1 MQVLNRLNVGVRLGI
16 GFALV
21 LILMVAMIIVSLGQM
36 SRQLSSLEEISGES
50 RQRIGLINVMRDS
63 VRYQAIALRDV
74 VAQEDISFKKS
85 ELKLMREARK
95 RYKEAG
101 VSLAERMNDASSQG
115 YFDQIRKL
123 EEDVAAAVSQVMEA
137 TLSDQHIVAGDG
149 IRDNVRPLQLKLVAA
164 LESLQQDIE
173 ARGQASVEEA
183 RASYVTTR
191 NLLLALSGAAVLLG
205 AFIAWLITR
214 SIVGPLG
221 ESVSLASRI
230 ASGDLTARISVT
242 GNDELAQL
250 QRSLDDMAA
259 HLAAL
264 VREVSQAA
272 EAANAATVSLAEAAG
287 EGVSLAADTSAQIG
301 EVGKVMTRMTESIE
315 RVSTG
320 VNIVATSARQTQ
332 QVSHRGN
339 ENVMQGE
346 MAIGTVVTAMSSY
359 AESINSLHVRIQEIS
374 AITTVI
380 REIAEQTNLL
390 ALNAA
395 IESARAGE
403 MGRGFAVVADEVR
416 KLAERTATS
425 TGSIADKIRGI
436 SDLAGSVVD
445 AIEGINKA
453 VERSASVSN
462 QTQAILGEILGAAQ
476 SVVTETGEIT
486 TAVSAQRD
494 ARQSTDIAVERIVVL
509 AEREVTAM
517 REIDRVVLQL
527 KGNSE
532 RLQASIARFR
542 T

>member
-21 LILMVAMIIVSLGQM
+21 LVLMVAMIVVSLGQM

-50 RQRIGLINVMRDS
+50 GQRIGLINLMRDS
-63 VRYQAIALRDV
+63 VRFQAIALRDV
-74 VAQEDISFKKS
+74 VAQEDISFKKN

-101 VSLAERMNDASSQG
+101 ASLAERMNDAASQG
-115 YFDQIRKL
+115 YFEQIRKL
-123 EEDVAAAVSQVMEA
+123 EEEVAVAVSQVMEA
-137 TLSDQHIVAGDG
+137 TLSEQHVLAGNG
-149 IRDNVRPLQLKLVAA
+149 VRDSVRPLQMKLIGA

-173 ARGQASVEEA
+173 ARGQASVEAA

-191 NLLLALSGAAVLLG
+191 NLLLVLSAAAVLLG
-205 AFIAWLITR
+205 GGIAWLITR
-214 SIVGPLG
+214 SILGPLG
-221 ESVSLASRI
+221 ESVNLARRI

-259 HLAAL
+259 HLAVL

-272 EAANAATVSLAEAAG
+272 EAANAAMLSLAGAAE
-287 EGVSLAADTSAQIG
+287 EGVSLAADTSAQIAEVG
-301 EVGKVMTRMTESIE
+301 EVMAHMTDSIE

-320 VNIVATSARQTQ
+320 VDTVATSARQTQ
-332 QVSHRGN
+332 EVSHRGN

-346 MAIGTVVTAMSSY
+346 VAIGSVVTAMSSY
-359 AESINSLHVRIQEIS
+359 AESIHGLNARIQEIS

-395 IESARAGE
+395 IEAARAGE

-416 KLAERTATS
+416 KLAERTASS
-425 TGSIADKIRGI
+425 TGSIAEKIRGI
-436 SDLAGSVVD
+436 SDLAGSVVN
-445 AIEGINKA
+445 AIDGINKA

-476 SVVTETGEIT
+476 SVVTEAGQIT

-527 KGNSE
+527 RDNAA
-532 RLQASIARFR
+532 RLHASIARFR

>member
-1 MQVLNRLNVGVRLGI
+1 MQVLNRLNVGARLGI

-21 LILMVAMIIVSLGQM
+21 LVLMVVMIVVSLGQM
-36 SRQLSSLEEISGES
+36 SRQLSSLEEVSGES
-50 RQRIGLINVMRDS
+50 RQRIGLINLMRDS
-63 VRYQAIALRDV
+63 VRFQAIALRDV

-95 RYKEAG
+95 RYKEASA
-101 VSLAERMNDASSQG
+101 SLAERMSDAASQG
-115 YFDQIRKL
+115 HFEQIRKL
-123 EEDVAAAVSQVMEA
+123 EEEVAVAVSQVMEA
-137 TLSDQHIVAGDG
+137 TLSDQHAVAGNA
-149 IRDNVRPLQLKLVAA
+149 IRDNVRPLQMKLVSA
-164 LESLQQDIE
+164 LESFQQDIE

-191 NLLLALSGAAVLLG
+191 NLLLVLSAIAVLLG

-214 SIVGPLG
+214 SILAPLG
-221 ESVSLASRI
+221 ESVKLASRI
-230 ASGDLTARISVT
+230 ASGDLTARISVD
-242 GNDELAQL
+242 GDDELAQL

-272 EAANAATVSLAEAAG
+272 EAANVATASLAEAAG
-287 EGVSLAADTSAQIG
+287 EGVSLAADTSAQIA
-301 EVGKVMTRMTESIE
+301 EVGNAMARMTDSIE

-320 VNIVATSARQTQ
+320 ASNVAASASQTQ
-332 QVSHRGN
+332 EVTHRGN

-346 MAIGTVVTAMSSY
+346 MAIGSVMTAMSSY
-359 AESINSLHVRIQEIS
+359 AENIHGLNLRIQEIS

-416 KLAERTATS
+416 KLAERTASS
-425 TGSIADKIRGI
+425 TGSITLKVHGI
-436 SDLAGSVVD
+436 SDLAGSVVA

-462 QTQAILGEILGAAQ
+462 QTQAILGEILGAAE
-476 SVVTETGEIT
+476 SVVTEAGQIT

-494 ARQSTDIAVERIVVL
+494 VRRSTDMAVDRIVAL
-509 AEREVTAM
+509 ADREVKSM

-527 KGNSE
+527 RENSD